1 MILKPVNTASGTKR
15 KNRKGRGAKTRQQ
28 LSQRKRSKNSL
39 LKRQLWLAEKKG
51 KSVINITQDHLKDV
65 SLEIVPQ
72 AAYSSASMSRLI
84 GFGLLG
90 GAVYAILKRS

>member
-1 MILKPVNTASGTKR
+1 MILKPVNTASGKKR

-28 LSQRKRSKNSL
+28 LSQRKRSKKSL
-39 LKRQLWLAEKKG
+39 LDRKLWLAQKKG
-51 KSVINITQDHLKDV
+51 TGVITITSDHLKDV

-90 GAVYAILKRS
+90 GAVYAILRKS